1 MDSRRSFIG
10 VCSIEEKRVLEKS
23 KCLLNWLTQ
32 RNFEKIKDEIVHTIK
47 SSPSASILK
56 SLVSCVFDM
65 AMLENSCVLFA
76 RLCVELF
83 QELPPLPSDE
93 YHGDITTFERLFLRK
108 CRIELENAS
117 PKTEHLPLVYVD
129 ETNYYGFIKTVRVLA
144 EVYKNNK
151 ITETTRKSI
160 IQVLMNPILPPE
172 RITDAMNLFL
182 SIIGKLAD
190 FHFSD
195 ENFNQ
200 LVRSS
205 RVVELEG
212 NYNEEVKLRKEAE
225 DALARKKEEVE
236 MMEQVLESY
245 KEEQGKLQLQAK
257 ALEHKHETELRHRKE
272 TETLLAIE
280 RERIKDVKIQLETV
294 ENEIDD
300 TRLKAEEFE
309 RKYEGE
315 MILRR
320 ESEIALEKENKELKE
335 VNLKLETYKSEQEN
349 LTSEVRTW
357 QDKYEQESSLRKLS
371 EDALSREQEELQ
383 IVKGLLEFYN
393 GEADAMREERDKALK
408 TAKEKME
415 KRQPPSSFFCPITQA
430 SPNLYKKMI
439 TCITLN
445 LVLFIFVA
453 GGHQTSPMTNLRLS
467 HLTLVPNRAL
477 RSAIEELV

>member
-1 MDSRRSFIG
+1 
-10 VCSIEEKRVLEKS
+10 
-23 KCLLNWLTQ
+23 
-32 RNFEKIKDEIVHTIK
+32 
-47 SSPSASILK
+47 
-56 SLVSCVFDM
+56 M
-65 AMLENSCVLFA
+65 AMVENSYVLFA

-83 QELPPLPSDE
+83 HELPPLPSDE
-93 YHGDITTFERLFLRK
+93 SHGDITTFERLFLRK

-129 ETNYYGFIKTVRVLA
+129 ETNYYRFIKTVRVLA
-144 EVYKNNK
+144 EVYKNSK
-151 ITETTRKSI
+151 ITETTRKSM

-309 RKYEGE
+309 RKYE
-315 MILRR
+315 
-320 ESEIALEKENKELKE
+320 
-335 VNLKLETYKSEQEN
+335 EQEN
-349 LTSEVRTW
+349 LSSEVRTW

-371 EDALSREQEELQ
+371 EYALSREQEELQ

-408 TAKEKME
+408 TAKEQME
-415 KRQPPSSFFCPITQA
+415 KRQPPSSFFCPITQEVMKDPHFA
-430 SPNLYKKMI
+430 ADGFTYEAESIRKWLS
-439 TCITLN
+439 T
-445 LVLFIFVA
+445 
-453 GGHQTSPMTNLRLS
+453 GHQTSPMTNLRLS

>member
-1 MDSRRSFIG
+1 M
-10 VCSIEEKRVLEKS
+10 V
-23 KCLLNWLTQ
+23 
-32 RNFEKIKDEIVHTIK
+32 
-47 SSPSASILK
+47 
-56 SLVSCVFDM
+56 
-65 AMLENSCVLFA
+65 ENSYVLFA

-83 QELPPLPSDE
+83 HELPPLPSDE
-93 YHGDITTFERLFLRK
+93 SHGDITTFERLFLRK

-129 ETNYYGFIKTVRVLA
+129 ETNYYRFIKT
-144 EVYKNNK
+144 
-151 ITETTRKSI
+151 
-160 IQVLMNPILPPE
+160 VLMNPILPPE
-172 RITDAMNLFL
+172 RITDAMNLFR

-195 ENFNQ
+195 EKFNQ

-225 DALARKKEEVE
+225 DALAMKKEDVE
-236 MMEQVLESY
+236 MMEQLLESY

-257 ALEHKHETELRHRKE
+257 ALEHKLEAELRHRKE

-280 RERIKDVKIQLETV
+280 RDRIEKVKIQLETV
-294 ENEIDD
+294 ENEIDN

-320 ESEIALEKENKELKE
+320 ESEIALEKEKKELEE
-335 VNLKLETYKSEQEN
+335 VKLKLETYEREQEN
-349 LTSEVRTW
+349 LSSEVRTW

-371 EDALSREQEELQ
+371 EYALSREQEELQ

-408 TAKEKME
+408 TAKEQME

-453 GGHQTSPMTNLRLS
+453 GGHERS
-467 HLTLVPNRAL
+467 TLCCRWIHI
-477 RSAIEELV
+477 RSRIY